1 MCESTSRLKLKTLR
15 RNKQLRKVFSVGDQK
30 CLEMLLLQIY
40 LSDTAGFF
48 ESHRIFKFVAVIL
61 QIFF

>member
-1 MCESTSRLKLKTLR
+1 MGESAIRVKLKTLC
-15 RNKQLRKVFSVGDQK
+15 RNEQRRKVFSVGNQK
-30 CLEMLLLQIY
+30 CLEMLLLQID
-40 LSDTAGFF
+40 LADPAGFF